1 MNVKLIVAEAQEMF
15 AEIKAILNIEYP
27 LGNVSILMKT
37 ALQGM
42 PNMAVNILELMLNRL
57 INSLICYIF

>member
-1 MNVKLIVAEAQEMF
+1 MF
-15 AEIKAILNIEYP
+15 AVIKAILNMEYP

-42 PNMAVNILELMLNRL
+42 PKMAVNILELMLNRL